1 MSKKRAAL
9 GAADDVFG
17 SRVFESSTI
26 FVTVV
31 HNREYHAFYGI
42 SQNKQASKFLLDI
55 FNFVRSGL
63 E

>member
-31 HNREYHAFYGI
+31 HNREYHAECGMP
-42 SQNKQASKFLLDI
+42 SKEGSGPLNKLL
-55 FNFVRSGL
+55 SGGDTSTR
-63 E
+63 